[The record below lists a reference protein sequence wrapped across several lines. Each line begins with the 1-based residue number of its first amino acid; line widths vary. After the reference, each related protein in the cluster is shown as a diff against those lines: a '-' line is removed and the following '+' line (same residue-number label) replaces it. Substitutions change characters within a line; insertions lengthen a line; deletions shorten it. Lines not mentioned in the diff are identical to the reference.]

1 MKKFH
6 FLMLI
11 SLIFMMFTL
20 TGCGNE
26 APVLSNLMYNILIYQ
41 AGSLNIPNDSI
52 FLSVYCI
59 LDDPN
64 GLDDITQVKIT
75 HIETEYS
82 WIIPKET
89 IIHSNVFWN
98 DKKYYGFSFLE
109 FDNAKSILTGEYSIE
124 ATDSVGNITTQTFFV
139 EVEGLASNEPYRIP
153 EIDYKVNYSSK
164 NHEMKISGG
173 KYSSCELKL
182 LNNAKAFNGGRKK
195 FSYGK
200 DIILDEELMSP
211 RTQIS
216 VRLNKD
222 EDGNIVYFLKNYI
235 TD

>member
-1 MKKFH
+1 MKKNH

-11 SLIFMMFTL
+11 SVIFLMMTL
-20 TGCGNE
+20 LSCGNE
-26 APVLSNLMYNILIYQ
+26 PPVVSNLTYNILIYQ

-75 HIETEYS
+75 HTETEYS
-82 WIIPKET
+82 WIIPKDT
-89 IIHSNVFWN
+89 IMHSNAVWN

-109 FDNAKSILTGEYSIE
+109 FDNARSILTGEYSIE
-124 ATDSVGNITTQTFFV
+124 ATDSVGNVTTQTFFV
-139 EVEGLASNEPYRIP
+139 DVEGLASNEPYNIP
-153 EIDYKVNYSSK
+153 PINYKVNFSNK
-164 NHEMKISGG
+164 NREIKISGD
-173 KYSSCELKL
+173 KYSSCEIKL
-182 LNNAKAFNGGRKK
+182 LNNAKAYNGGRKK
-195 FSYGK
+195 FNYGK
-200 DIILDEELMSP
+200 DIILDEDLISP

-216 VRLNKD
+216 VRVNKD
-222 EDGNIVYFLKNYI
+222 EDGNIVYFLKNYV